1 SPSSE
6 RFAVVH
12 DSSVISKKPAY
23 KDTAPKS
30 LLTDMLLPLS
40 LSAKTPT
47 RARCS
52 K

>member
-12 DSSVISKKPAY
+12 ASSVISKKPAY
-23 KDTAPKS
+23 KDTAPIS
-30 LLTDMLLPLS
+30 LSCMLTDMLLPFS

-47 RARCS
+47 RAR
-52 K
+52 